1 MKNFNIKIKYRRI
14 KMLDRNYK
22 EIEKKLIDWIRTKV
36 KNADAEGAVIG
47 LSGGIDSSVTS
58 LLCKKAFPNNTLGL
72 IMPCQSSPEDRI
84 DAVKHAE
91 KFKIKYKEI
100 NLTEVY
106 EQFLESIN
114 KNDEEIKLDKII
126 NNKNINEE
134 KQSLKLALANMKP
147 RLRMILLYYY
157 ANLNNYLVVGTDNRS
172 ELKLGYFTKY
182 GDGGIDIAPLGNLL
196 KLEVRGLAREMNID
210 QKIITKAPSAGLWEN
225 QSDQDEIG
233 LSYREI
239 DNYLAYGEG
248 DEKTAEIIESISTKN
263 SHKLQ
268 MPAIPDF

>member
-1 MKNFNIKIKYRRI
+1 
-14 KMLDRNYK
+14 MLDRDYE
-22 EIEKKLIDWIRTKV
+22 EIEKKLINWIKTEIK
-36 KNADAEGAVIG
+36 KADAKGAVIG

-58 LLCKKAFPNNTLGL
+58 LLCKKAFPENTLGL
-72 IMPCQSSPEDRI
+72 IIPCQSSPEDRV

-91 KFKIKYKEI
+91 KFKIEYKDI
-100 NLTEVY
+100 DLTPVY

-114 KNDEEIKLDKII
+114 KNDEELRLDKII
-126 NNKNINEE
+126 KNNTINKEE
-134 KQSLKLALANMKP
+134 QSLKLSLANMKP

-196 KLEVRGLAREMNID
+196 KLEVRGLAREMEID
-210 QKIITKAPSAGLWEN
+210 KKIITKAPSAGLWEN
-225 QSDQDEIG
+225 QNDQTEIG

-248 DEKTAEIIESISTKN
+248 DKKTAEIIESISTKN
-263 SHKLQ
+263 EHKLK

>member
-1 MKNFNIKIKYRRI
+1 
-14 KMLDRNYK
+14 MLDRNYK

-36 KNADAEGAVIG
+36 KNADVEGAVIG

-72 IMPCQSSPEDRI
+72 IMPCQSSPEDRV

-157 ANLNNYLVVGTDNRS
+157 SNLNNYLVVGTDNRS

>member
-1 MKNFNIKIKYRRI
+1 
-14 KMLDRNYK
+14 
-22 EIEKKLIDWIRTKV
+22 
-36 KNADAEGAVIG
+36 
-47 LSGGIDSSVTS
+47 
-58 LLCKKAFPNNTLGL
+58 
-72 IMPCQSSPEDRI
+72 MPCQSSPEDRI

>member
-1 MKNFNIKIKYRRI
+1 
-14 KMLDRNYK
+14 MLDRNYK

-172 ELKLGYFTKY
+172 ELKLGYVTKY

>member
-1 MKNFNIKIKYRRI
+1 
-14 KMLDRNYK
+14 MLDRNYN
-22 EIEKKLIDWIRTKV
+22 EIEKKLIDWIRKKV
-36 KNADAEGAVIG
+36 KEANAEGAVIG

-58 LLCKKAFPNNTLGL
+58 LLCKKAFSENTLGL
-72 IMPCQSSPEDRI
+72 IMPCQSSPEDRV

-100 NLTEVY
+100 NITEVY

-114 KNDEEIKLDKII
+114 KNDKEIKLDKII

-157 ANLNNYLVVGTDNRS
+157 ADLNNYLVVGTDNRS

-248 DEKTAEIIESISTKN
+248 DRKTAEIIESISTKN

-268 MPAIPDF
+268 MPAIPNF